1 MAQLFIPEEY
11 FSLQA
16 YNYELPEELIAKY
29 PPEERDD
36 KNVEQETQTNAYV
49 LEGDV
54 RGVRFDDLSEF
65 AEAHENIVIEIGRA
79 HV

>member
-29 PPEERDD
+29 PPEERDRARLLLVD
-36 KNVEQETQTNAYV
+36 RQRQFFEHRIFKKLPELLQA
-49 LEGDV
+49 GDTV
-54 RGVRFDDLSEF
+54 ADRKSV
-65 AEAHENIVIEIGRA
+65 V
-79 HV
+79 